1 MVDGAREAVEALLAL
16 SRRIGADASLVQ
28 PGGGNTSVKLEE
40 EDAWGERVPT
50 LVIKGSGTDLAT
62 LKARGL
68 AHLDLA
74 RARRIRDRTE
84 MTDEGMLA
92 FLRRCMHAPERDPVP
107 SIETPLH
114 ALLEARFV
122 VHTHDVPTMTLTDND
137 RSEEH
142 ARAAWGDSVLWVP
155 YVHPGFTLAKAL
167 ADRLSGV
174 ARVRGLC
181 LARHGLVAW
190 GEDAEGAYA
199 ALRGL
204 LDRAQG
210 YIEARR
216 RGRRLFASP
225 VWPSAARGAEA
236 RGSEARA
243 PSNAAMRVLP
253 ALRGALGTG
262 RRVVLHLDDSPEVL
276 SALESPR
283 LEAAY
288 GTGMTT
294 PEHILRAGVR
304 PLWIPRDAAADPARL
319 RACVEEARTAYEA
332 YHARIETEGRP
343 PLPDWAKTALVPGV
357 GLVTAGATVPQA
369 RAASVCYRTV
379 LSVLDGVEG
388 LGKFEFLADADA
400 HRMEYWPLERRKIE
414 ASWGSERAF
423 ARSVVLVAGGA
434 SGIGRAAVLR
444 FLEEGANVLAADRD
458 GASLARLARE
468 VPAPHADRLRTQEA
482 DVTDAASV
490 GALFPRLVREWGGLD
505 ILFYSAG
512 VAPEL
517 SEAASLPDEEL
528 ARQMA
533 VNLGGAVA
541 CTRGAVALL
550 RDQGTGGRLVYNASK
565 AALAPG
571 RGAAAYGASKAALVH
586 YVRNLA
592 AELGREGITAN
603 SLAADAVDT
612 PLFSS
617 FVARRAAREGVT
629 PEAVLARY
637 RERSVAGEAPI
648 DARYAAEAVLFLSS
662 EGARYVTGAVLN
674 VGGGTEAFP
683 R

>member
-1 MVDGAREAVEALLAL
+1 MGESVGEAVAALLAL
-16 SRRIGADASLVQ
+16 SRRVGADAALVQ
-28 PGGGNTSVKLEE
+28 PGGGNTSVKIEE
-40 EDAWGERVPT
+40 EDAWGSRVPT

-62 LKARGL
+62 LEGKGL

-74 RARRIRDRTE
+74 RVRRLRERAE

-92 FLRRCMHAPERDPVP
+92 FLRRCMYAPERDPIP

-114 ALLEARFV
+114 ALLDARFI

-137 RSEEH
+137 RPEEH
-142 ARAAWGDSVLWVP
+142 ARGAWGDSVLWVP
-155 YVHPGFTLAKAL
+155 YVHPGFTLARAL
-167 ADRLSGV
+167 SDRLGGA
-174 ARVRGLC
+174 ARARGLC

-210 YIEARR
+210 YIESRR

-225 VWPSAARGAEA
+225 VSPAAVRGADTRTLSPE
-236 RGSEARA
+236 
-243 PSNAAMRVLP
+243 AMRALP
-253 ALRGALGTG
+253 ALRGALGAG
-262 RRVVLHLDDSPEVL
+262 RRVVLHLDDTPEVL
-276 SALESPR
+276 SALDDPR
-283 LEAAY
+283 LEALC
-288 GTGMTT
+288 GVGMTT
-294 PEHILRAGVR
+294 PEHILRAGLR
-304 PLWIPRDAAADPARL
+304 PLWIPRAAAADASRL
-319 RACVEEARTAYEA
+319 RARVAEARRTYEA
-332 YHARIETEGRP
+332 DHARLDTDGRP
-343 PLPDWAKTALVPGV
+343 PLPDWVKTALVPGV
-357 GLVTAGATVPQA
+357 GLVTAGATVSQA
-369 RAASVCYRTV
+369 RAASVCYRAV

-388 LGKFEFLADADA
+388 LGRFEFLPEADA

-414 ASWGSERAF
+414 SSWAGERAF
-423 ARSVVLVAGGA
+423 ARSVVLVVGGA
-434 SGIGRAAVLR
+434 SGIGRASVLR

-458 GASLARLARE
+458 GASLARLVRE
-468 VPAPHADRLRTQEA
+468 VPGSCSDRLRTQEA
-482 DVTDAASV
+482 DVTDGRAV
-490 GALFPRLVREWGGLD
+490 QALFGRLVREWGGLD
-505 ILFYSAG
+505 VLFYSAG
-512 VAPEL
+512 LAPEIV
-517 SEAASLPDEEL
+517 EAASLPDEEL
-528 ARQMA
+528 ERQMA

-541 CTRGAVALL
+541 CTRGAVAIL
-550 RDQGTGGRLVYNASK
+550 RDQGASGRLVYNASK
-565 AALAPG
+565 AALVPG

-612 PLFSS
+612 PLFTS
-617 FVARRAAREGVT
+617 FVEKRAAREGIT

-637 RERSVAGEAPI
+637 RERSVAGDAPI
-648 DARYAAEAVLFLSS
+648 DARYAAEAVLFLAS
-662 EGARYVTGAVLN
+662 EGARYVTGAVIN